1 MVLRKIVLKTLITT
15 FIISAILGILII
27 ILDLWNKLTINVLLS
42 TIIIFGFSIPGLCC
56 STSYEKVKNKTISTI
71 GMSICALSCIY
82 FLLLIWNILEFKFF
96 DGLNWKIILS
106 GILLSSSFG
115 HICLLQ
121 LVDSEN
127 KSVINLKKCTIGLSI
142 VMDIL
147 LLSIVLCDIEVSGK
161 VLSIIAIL
169 ILLGT
174 IILPLMN
181 KLNNKTTEEDKYKKI
196 EQLKKLLDD
205 KAITEDE
212 YEKEKNKILK

>member
-1 MVLRKIVLKTLITT
+1 MKLKKIILKTLIST
-15 FIISAILGILII
+15 FVISAILGIAII
-27 ILDLWNKLTINVLLS
+27 VLDLWNDLTINVLLS

-56 STSYEKVKNKTISTI
+56 STCYEKDNNKTISTI
-71 GMSICALSCIY
+71 GITICIISCIY

-96 DGLNWKIILS
+96 DGVNWKIILA

-115 HICLLQ
+115 HICLLL
-121 LVDSEN
+121 LVDGN
-127 KSVINLKKCTIGLSI
+127 KNVINLKKCTIGLSMI
-142 VMDIL
+142 MDVL
-147 LLSIVLCDIEVSGK
+147 LLAIVLLDIEVSGK
-161 VLSIIAIL
+161 LLSILAIL

-181 KLNNKTTEEDKYKKI
+181 KVSNNTQEDKYNKI

-205 KAITEDE
+205 KAITEEE

>member
-1 MVLRKIVLKTLITT
+1 MKLKKIILKTLIST
-15 FIISAILGILII
+15 FVISAILGILII
-27 ILDLWNKLTINVLLS
+27 VLDLWNDLTINVLLS

-56 STSYEKVKNKTISTI
+56 STCYEKDNNKAISIIGITICI
-71 GMSICALSCIY
+71 ISCIY

-96 DGLNWKIILS
+96 DGLNWKIVLS

-115 HICLLQ
+115 HVCLLL
-121 LVDSEN
+121 LVDSGN
-127 KSVINLKKCTIGLSI
+127 KNVINLKKCTIGLSMI
-142 VMDIL
+142 MDVL
-147 LLSIVLCDIEVSGK
+147 LLAIVLLDIEVSGK
-161 VLSIIAIL
+161 LLSILAIL

-181 KLNNKTTEEDKYKKI
+181 KLNNKSIDNDKYNKI

-205 KAITEDE
+205 KAITKEE